1 MIKPCVLVFDMDS
14 VLAEVGGSFMASIQ
28 ATVRHFAGV
37 EVSLA
42 QIAAY
47 KKAGGWN
54 NDWLLS
60 QKLILDLAQREVPLA
75 EVVAVFQR
83 LFFGTDEVEGFI
95 LRETWI
101 PKAGLL
107 ERLAE
112 RYALATFTGRTR
124 DELMPTLQRF
134 APGISWSVTI
144 TEEDVRRPKPAPDG
158 LLAIAAAHPKSEL
171 IYVGDNVD
179 DARSARSAGVRFIGV
194 SDGDEELAALLRADL
209 AEAVVANV
217 NQLEKLL

>member
-1 MIKPCVLVFDMDS
+1 MKPRVLVFDMDS
-14 VLAEVGGSFMASIQ
+14 VLAEVGGSFMAAIQ
-28 ATVRHFAGV
+28 ATVQHFAGV

-60 QKLILDLAQREVPLA
+60 QKLIVDLGKREVPYA
-75 EVVAVFQR
+75 EVVAAFQR
-83 LFFGTDEVEGFI
+83 FFFGTDEVEGLI

-101 PKAGLL
+101 PESGLL

-112 RYALATFTGRTR
+112 RYALAIFTGRTR
-124 DELMPTLQRF
+124 DELGPTLRRF
-134 APGISWSVTI
+134 APTIEWSITI
-144 TEEDVRRPKPAPDG
+144 TEEDVASSKPAPDG
-158 LLAIAAAHPKSEL
+158 LLAIAAAHPASEL

-194 SDGDEELAALLRADL
+194 SEGDEELAALLRTDG
-209 AEAVVANV
+209 AEAVVESV
-217 NQLEKLL
+217 NQLEALL

>member
-1 MIKPCVLVFDMDS
+1 MKPRVLVFDMDS

-28 ATVRHFAGV
+28 ETVRHFTGLGASM
-37 EVSLA
+37 E

-54 NDWLLS
+54 SDWLLT
-60 QKLILDLAQREVPLA
+60 QKLILEMGQRDVPYA

-83 LFFGTDEVEGFI
+83 LFFGADGVDGLI

-101 PKAGLL
+101 PRVGLL

-112 RYALATFTGRTR
+112 RHALAIFTGRTR
-124 DELMPTLQRF
+124 AELTPTLDRF
-134 APGISWSVTI
+134 APAIEWSITI
-144 TEEDVRRPKPAPDG
+144 AEEDVANSKPAPDG
-158 LLAIAAAHPKSEL
+158 LLAIAAAHPGSEL

-179 DARSARSAGVRFIGV
+179 DARSARSARVRFIGV
-194 SDGDEELAALLRADL
+194 SDGDAELDALLKADL
-209 AEAVVANV
+209 AEAVVESV
-217 NQLEKLL
+217 NELEEWL

>member
-1 MIKPCVLVFDMDS
+1 MNGRVLVFDMDS

-28 ATVRHFAGV
+28 ATVQHFVGV

-60 QKLILDLAQREVPLA
+60 QKLILDLGRREAPYA
-75 EVVAVFQR
+75 EVVAAFQR
-83 LFFGTDEVEGFI
+83 FFFGTDEVEGLI
-95 LRETWI
+95 LCETWI
-101 PKAGLL
+101 PEAGLL
-107 ERLAE
+107 ERLVTHH
-112 RYALATFTGRTR
+112 ALAIFTGRTR
-124 DELMPTLQRF
+124 DELRPTLRRF
-134 APGISWSVTI
+134 APTIEWSITV
-144 TEEDVRRPKPAPDG
+144 TEEDVANSKPAPDG
-158 LLAIAAAHPKSEL
+158 LLAIAAAHPESEL

-194 SDGDEELAALLRADL
+194 SDVDEELAVLLRADG
-209 AEAVVANV
+209 AEAVVASV
-217 NQLEKLL
+217 NQLEELL